1 MILELETYQ
10 AIGLA
15 VTIGGSIWGAGKA
28 FFTRFETAL
37 RERDDGLK
45 DELSKL
51 SRQVGVQTGEVRQ
64 LEKDLLQLKAELP
77 AKYVHKSDF
86 NRTFTV
92 VEAKLDRL
100 YGIISQNN
108 NKD

>member
-10 AIGLA
+10 AAGLA
-15 VTIGGSIWGAGKA
+15 LTIGGSIWGAGKA

-45 DELSKL
+45 DELGKL
-51 SRQVGVQTGEVRQ
+51 SRQVGIQTAEVRQ
-64 LEKDLLQLKAELP
+64 LEKDLLRLKAELP
-77 AKYVHKSDF
+77 AKYVSREDF

-92 VEAKLDRL
+92 VDAKLDKL
-100 YGIISQNN
+100 YGIISQY